1 MLVNKTKGFTLLE
14 LVIGIVVF
22 AIALGLFTSMIV
34 PQAVRSVDPIFQ
46 VRAAELSKSLINE
59 ISSKSFDEI
68 SDRTGGLFRC
78 NDSGQDDCTTS
89 DNLGDDDESRVNY
102 DDVDDYNGLVVAD
115 ENIKNALDEAITLDG
130 APLYTGFSVAVVVV
144 YDDNMDGIDDAI
156 SQSDATY
163 IGNTKLITV
172 TVTTP
177 NSEEIRFSA
186 FRSNF

>member
-1 MLVNKTKGFTLLE
+1 
-14 LVIGIVVF
+14 
-22 AIALGLFTSMIV
+22 
-34 PQAVRSVDPIFQ
+34 
-46 VRAAELSKSLINE
+46 
-59 ISSKSFDEI
+59 
-68 SDRTGGLFRC
+68 
-78 NDSGQDDCTTS
+78 
-89 DNLGDDDESRVNY
+89 
-102 DDVDDYNGLVVAD
+102 
-115 ENIKNALDEAITLDG
+115 
-130 APLYTGFSVAVVVV
+130 VAVVVV